1 MNTKHTKCKLDY
13 VVPSI
18 RWVTLDKTSLMA
30 GSGSIGL
37 TSVIDFKALPRV
49 NPSVARVQQNS
60 SWGNPSV
67 EDETEEWS
75 SAVEE

>member
-1 MNTKHTKCKLDY
+1 MNTKHTKCKQAY

-18 RWVTLDKTSLMA
+18 RWVGLDNASLMA
-30 GSGSIGL
+30 GSGSNGL
-37 TSVIDFKALPRV
+37 TSVIDFKTLPKV
-49 NPSVARVQQNS
+49 NPRDARVQQNS

>member
-37 TSVIDFKALPRV
+37 TSVIDFKSLPTA
-49 NPSVARVQQNS
+49 NPSDARVQQNS
-60 SWGNPSV
+60 IWGNPTV
-67 EDETEEWS
+67 EDERDWS
-75 SAVEE
+75 SSAEE

>member
-1 MNTKHTKCKLDY
+1 MNTKHTKCKQAY

-18 RWVTLDKTSLMA
+18 RWVGLDNASLMA
-30 GSGSIGL
+30 GSGIGL
-37 TSVIDFKALPRV
+37 TSVIDFKTLQTDNPRD
-49 NPSVARVQQNS
+49 ARVQQNS